1 MLSRYLLLKSLSE
14 ILPDD
19 ALVVSCIGNNSAFW
33 GQIKEREGNLF
44 HITMGMCTPTA
55 LGLSRA
61 LPHRKVVCL
70 DADGNL
76 LLNLGSIATVGNHGP
91 SNLLIIVF
99 DNENYLGSIK
109 NQPGPPTATSG
120 KLDLAAVAK
129 ASGISSSCIISSVEN
144 FQDHVQACLTTP
156 GPHFILAKIAALDS
170 ETPPRVRRIPD
181 TKENKY
187 QFIHYIERTEKMKIL
202 GGGLGKFE
210 G

>member
-1 MLSRYLLLKSLSE
+1 MVSRYLVLRSLSE

-19 ALVVSCIGNNSAFW
+19 ALVVSSIGNNSGFW

-70 DADGNL
+70 DADGNI

-91 SNLLIIVF
+91 SNLVIIVF

-120 KLDLAAVAK
+120 KLDLSAVAK
-129 ASGISSSCIISSVEN
+129 ASGISSSCMVSSVDD
-144 FQDHVQACLTTP
+144 FQNRARISLTTP
-156 GPHFILAKIAALDS
+156 GPHFIVAKIEPVES
-170 ETPPRVRRIPD
+170 ETPPRVKRMPD

-187 QFIHYIERTEKMKIL
+187 QFVQYIERTEKVKIL
-202 GGGLGKFE
+202 GGGLGKFD

>member
-1 MLSRYLLLKSLSE
+1 MLSRYKLLTALSE
-14 ILPDD
+14 ILPDE
-19 ALVVSCIGNNSAFW
+19 ALVVSCIGNNSGFW
-33 GQIKEREGNLF
+33 GQIKERQGNLF

-76 LLNLGSIATVGNHGP
+76 LLNLGAIATVGNHGP
-91 SNLLIIVF
+91 SNLIIIVL

-129 ASGISSSCIISSVEN
+129 ASGIASARLIPSVEE
-144 FQDHVQACLTTP
+144 FKEHTQACLVNP
-156 GPHFILAKIAALDS
+156 GPHFIVAKIEGLDS
-170 ETPPRVRRIPD
+170 DKPPRVRRLPD

-187 QFIHYIERTEKMKIL
+187 RFVQHVERTEGLKIL

>member
-1 MLSRYLLLKSLSE
+1 
-14 ILPDD
+14 
-19 ALVVSCIGNNSAFW
+19 VCCIGNNSGFW

-91 SNLLIIVF
+91 SNLLILAF

-109 NQPGPPTATSG
+109 NQPGPPTATNG

-129 ASGISSSCIISSVEN
+129 ASGIASSCSVSSVED
-144 FQDHVQACLTTP
+144 FQTRVRACLNTA
-156 GPHFILAKIAALDS
+156 GPHFLVAKIEPVES

-187 QFIHYIERTEKMKIL
+187 QFVKYIERTEKVKIL
-202 GGGLGKFE
+202 GGGLGKFD